1 MFRATSKKSG
11 SDGGD
16 SEIALALAIREWA
29 EHQDLSIPGNRQYKR
44 RVDALLA
51 TGPDVSGV
59 QSSVAELYR
68 LEQHSY
74 KSEDIGMSPRRR
86 ECLKHLLE
94 LGMDPAESDS
104 AGDTLLHQLCRY
116 DAPMA
121 DIRLLLG
128 AGASGVINARN
139 GAGETPLL
147 AHLRSSAPT
156 QGVLQMLLV
165 NGANPDIADHD
176 SVTPM
181 MALQTKS
188 ARLPTAEVL
197 ADILE
202 RHGRERP
209 DGREACAR

>member
-1 MFRATSKKSG
+1 MGAIARWRWPWPSG
-11 SDGGD
+11 M
-16 SEIALALAIREWA
+16 WA
-29 EHQDLSIPGNRQYKR
+29 EHQDQSIPGNRQYKR

-94 LGMDPAESDS
+94 LGMDPAEADS
-104 AGDTLLHQLCRY
+104 AGDNLLHQLCRF

-128 AGASGVINARN
+128 FGATTVIDASN
-139 GAGETPLL
+139 GTGETPLL
-147 AHLRSSAPT
+147 AHVRSSAPV
-156 QGVLQMLLV
+156 QGVVEMLLA
-165 NGANPDIADHD
+165 NGASPDIADND
-176 SVTPM
+176 GVTPM
-181 MALQTKS
+181 MVLQVMS
-188 ARLPTAEVL
+188 EWLPTAEIL

-202 RHGRERP
+202 RHGRGEP
-209 DGREACAR
+209 EGNAACAR

>member
-1 MFRATSKKSG
+1 MVRATGKKSE
-11 SDGGD
+11 
-16 SEIALALAIREWA
+16 SETALAKAIRDWA
-29 EHQDLSIPGNRQYKR
+29 EHQDLSKPGNRQYKR
-44 RVDALLA
+44 RVDALLD
-51 TGPDVSGV
+51 TGPDITGV
-59 QSSVAELYR
+59 QSAVAELYR
-68 LEQHSY
+68 RRLHDY
-74 KSEDIGMSPRRR
+74 KSSDIGMSPRRR

-94 LGMDPAESDS
+94 MGMDPSEVDS
-104 AGDTLLHQLCRY
+104 AGDTLLHQLCRF

-128 AGASGVINARN
+128 AGAGDVINARN

-156 QGVLQMLLV
+156 QGVLLMLLA

-181 MALQTKS
+181 MVLQTKS

-209 DGREACAR
+209 EGKTAYAR

>member
-1 MFRATSKKSG
+1 MFSATGKKSE
-11 SDGGD
+11 
-16 SEIALALAIREWA
+16 SETALAKAIRDWA
-29 EHQDLSIPGNRQYKR
+29 EHQDLSQQDNRQYKR

-51 TGPDVSGV
+51 DDPDISGV
-59 QSSVAELYR
+59 QSAVAELYR
-68 LEQHSY
+68 RRLHDY
-74 KSEDIGMSPRRR
+74 KSSDIGMSPRRR
-86 ECLKHLLE
+86 QCLQGLLE
-94 LGMDPAESDS
+94 LGMDPAEADT
-104 AGDTLLHQLCRY
+104 AGDTLLHQLCRF
-116 DAPMA
+116 DALMA

-128 AGASGVINARN
+128 FGDGDVINARN

-156 QGVLQMLLV
+156 QGVLQMLLA
-165 NGANPDIADHD
+165 NGADPDIADHD

-188 ARLPTAEVL
+188 ARLPTAEIL